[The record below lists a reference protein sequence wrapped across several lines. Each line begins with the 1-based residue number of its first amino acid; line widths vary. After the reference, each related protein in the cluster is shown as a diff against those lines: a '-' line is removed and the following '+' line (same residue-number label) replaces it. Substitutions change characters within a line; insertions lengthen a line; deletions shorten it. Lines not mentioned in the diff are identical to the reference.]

1 MVRNDLT
8 RNLPDGMPQM
18 APEGGIGMQ
27 SGSIGELSKAKAAA
41 DLELRNV
48 GKGAV
53 NPFFDA
59 TYADLDSVTRA
70 VRPVYAKHGLSFLQA
85 PWWIDGNDL
94 LVTTLMH
101 ASGQWMRSVM
111 RLGAAPDKSG
121 KITPQSVGSALTYAR
136 RYALTGMANIAQT
149 DHDADDDGNAA
160 SQPVDAPAPV
170 AIPKEMDPQYSNDD
184 LEFILAGISAITSGA
199 SFKAWRNATDEE
211 RKRVPAELWRPAA
224 MDKKQ
229 ELGLP

>member
-1 MVRNDLT
+1 MVLRNDLT
-8 RNLPDGMPQM
+8 RNLPDGLPQVS
-18 APEGGIGMQ
+18 PEGGIGMQ

-85 PWWIDGNDL
+85 PWFIDGNDL

-101 ASGQWMRSVM
+101 ESGQWMRSVM

-121 KITPQSVGSALTYAR
+121 KVTPQSIGSALTYAR
-136 RYALTGMANIAQT
+136 RYALSGLANIAQT
-149 DHDADDDGNAA
+149 DHDDDDDGNAA
-160 SQPVDAPAPV
+160 SQPVDAPAP
-170 AIPKEMDPQYSNDD
+170 ADAPAYNDDD

-199 SFKAWRNATDEE
+199 SFKAWKNATEQE
-211 RKRVPAELWRPAA
+211 RERVPVELWRPAA
-224 MDKKQ
+224 MDKKK
-229 ELGLP
+229 ELNLP

>member
-41 DLELRNV
+41 DQELRNV

-70 VRPVYAKHGLSFLQA
+70 VRPTYAKHGLSFLQA
-85 PWWIDGNDL
+85 PWFIDGNDL

-101 ASGQWMRSVM
+101 ESGQWMRSVM

-160 SQPVDAPAPV
+160 SQPPAPADEPSADAPA
-170 AIPKEMDPQYSNDD
+170 YSADA

-199 SFKAWRNATDEE
+199 SFKAWMNATDEE

-224 MDKKQ
+224 MDKKK